1 MRNKENFIEIYL
13 VVIIVL
19 LAAILLSS
27 CSTRN
32 AKVILADKT
41 EIHYNMGEI
50 LRDKQIAEIE
60 IDLKTGTLKV
70 IKFEDVTSPV
80 FEDFLKMI
88 WDAGF
93 LAGAMK

>member
-1 MRNKENFIEIYL
+1 MKMLLLIS
-13 VVIIVL
+13 IVL
-19 LAAILLSS
+19 FGG